1 MEREIKVISS
11 IDKKDFRH
19 LIYWN
24 MFGRNLLVG
33 IMLGAIFLIGLIVL
47 FLFSGTL
54 NGKII
59 AGIFLAAPLIVIG
72 YMEFT
77 IMKMRSAEITARTK
91 GEFTFNGKGIKAMH
105 MGADSYVFYDWD
117 HVETA
122 YETSRFYIIFV
133 NRIQMLTI
141 KKSDI
146 QEEDREDLVK
156 LIKDH
161 TKRDYIGW

>member
-1 MEREIKVISS
+1 
-11 IDKKDFRH
+11 
-19 LIYWN
+19 
-24 MFGRNLLVG
+24 
-33 IMLGAIFLIGLIVL
+33 
-47 FLFSGTL
+47 
-54 NGKII
+54 
-59 AGIFLAAPLIVIG
+59 
-72 YMEFT
+72 
-77 IMKMRSAEITARTK
+77 
-91 GEFTFNGKGIKAMH
+91 MH

-146 QEEDREDLVK
+146 KEEDREDIVK
-156 LIKDH
+156 IIKDH